1 MAVCWLPV
9 GYLWL
14 PLRDLETNRDKPR
27 SSNKGRFKKNLPKLR
42 KRNKKKY
49 RLKVKNTAVCV
60 AG

>member
-27 SSNKGRFKKNLPKLR
+27 SSNKGRLKKILAEIEKENE
-42 KRNKKKY
+42 KKY